1 METFLSVFR
10 VFGYFFVFAAAV
22 FSMIASARV
31 NSIFQRYSTQLN
43 RRGISGAK
51 AAEIVL
57 RANGVHDVKIES
69 TRGTLTDHYHPKN
82 KTIYLSD
89 SVYSSAS
96 TSAIGVAA
104 HEAGHAVQHAQ
115 AYLPIRIRSVIVPA
129 VNIGSRLAMPLIMIG
144 LILSYLSELSFGYHL
159 AMIGVIAFSLC
170 VVFQLVTLP
179 TEVNASRRALKA
191 LETESVLD
199 AQEMEGARKTL
210 SAAAMTY
217 VAALA
222 VSVTQLLRLLAI
234 VMGRR
239 GQRR

>member
-1 METFLSVFR
+1 MEDFLTIFR

-43 RRGISGAK
+43 RRGINGAK

-57 RANGVHDVKIES
+57 RANGVNDVKIEA
-69 TRGTLTDHYHPKN
+69 THGTLTDHYHPKK

-89 SVYSSAS
+89 PVFSSAS

-115 AYLPIRIRSVIVPA
+115 EYLPIRIRSSIVPA

-179 TEVNASRRALKA
+179 AELNASRRALQA

-199 AQEMEGARKTL
+199 ADEMKGAKKTL
-210 SAAAMTY
+210 RAAAMTY